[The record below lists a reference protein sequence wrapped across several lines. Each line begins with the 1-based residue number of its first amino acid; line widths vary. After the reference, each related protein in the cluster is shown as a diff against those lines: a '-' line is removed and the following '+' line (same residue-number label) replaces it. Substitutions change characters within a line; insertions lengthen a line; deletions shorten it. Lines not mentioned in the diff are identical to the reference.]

1 MSDILEFETYLSIS
15 PKKFEIYL
23 LDTKNFKNLYKK
35 DFKLNHVSEI
45 IDFNSLS
52 LIF

>member
-23 LDTKNFKNLYKK
+23 FDIKNFKNPRML
-35 DFKLNHVSEI
+35 DSRI
-45 IDFNSLS
+45 INQM
-52 LIF
+52 IIINN